1 MRKYTRLTI
10 FCLIFF
16 LSSCGAEE
24 LNYLLSQAPGQL
36 ALLANRVPI
45 EQVLKR
51 NDLEPWVRE
60 KLELA
65 LSVKEYAEKDLE
77 LAHNKSYTVYRQLDR
92 DAVCYNLTATPK
104 LSLKPLSWEFPV
116 VGRVPYLGFF
126 KPKDALKK
134 KGELETKG
142 YDVYV
147 RRVGAYSMLGI
158 VADPLYTPMLKYDS
172 WELANIIIHE
182 LTHGTI
188 WAKGYPEFNEN
199 LALFIGNQGAIDFCI
214 KKYGA
219 GSKEVE
225 FAIGSNQDD
234 LLFQQYL
241 TGLKKQLEEVYA
253 RSDLS
258 EDEKLK
264 IREGIFKETK
274 TDFQENW
281 IPKMKTDYYSGWLK
295 LELNNAV
302 VASRL
307 VYYHDLSLYQ
317 AVYEKSGSDLK
328 KMIELMSQAVK
339 EAEKEKLNPEKY
351 LQTWLAE
358 N

>member
-1 MRKYTRLTI
+1 
-10 FCLIFF
+10 
-16 LSSCGAEE
+16 
-24 LNYLLSQAPGQL
+24 LSQAPGQL

-51 NDLEPWVRE
+51 NELEPWVRE

-65 LSVKEYAEKDLE
+65 LSVKGYAEE
-77 LAHNKSYTVYRQLDR
+77 LGLVQNKSYTLYRELNR

-134 KGELETKG
+134 KQELENKS

-158 VADPLYTPMLKYDS
+158 VPDPLYTPMLKYDS

-182 LTHGTI
+182 LTHATI

-199 LALFIGNQGAIDFCI
+199 LALFIGNQGAIDFCL

-225 FAIGSNQDD
+225 YAIGSNQDD
-234 LLFQQYL
+234 QLFQQYL
-241 TGLKKQLEEVYA
+241 SGLKKELEELYA

-264 IREGIFKETK
+264 LREEIFQKSK
-274 TDFQENW
+274 RDFQENW
-281 IPKMKTDYYSGWLK
+281 LPKMKSDYYTGWNK

-302 VASRL
+302 IASRL

-317 AVYEKSGSDLK
+317 SVYEKLGSDLK
-328 KMIELMSQAVK
+328 KMIEFMKEVVK
-339 EAEKEKLNPEKY
+339 NAEKEKLNPEKY
-351 LQTWLAE
+351 LQTWLKSV